1 MKPFCLPLPFRP
13 RATYHNVLRARIVLA
28 AARGK
33 PNAAIDAGLLI
44 HVDTVHN
51 WRKRYATGGLEGLK
65 DLTRTGRRTF
75 TPVQVAGIKALACT
89 PPQQKDVSMANSLC
103 PRAASRNA
111 LWWPRKHDAVRAEA
125 ALKRAAVG
133 RSFFRASTGPDM
145 TKATATS
152 RRIAK
157 LGE

>member
-111 LWWPRKHDAVRAEA
+111 WRAYRWAEGSGYAGAGQQLSGPHA
-125 ALKRAAVG
+125 AWSQPLK
-133 RSFFRASTGPDM
+133 F
-145 TKATATS
+145 
-152 RRIAK
+152 
-157 LGE
+157 